1 MAKFPSDPG
10 PSTIAI
16 MPDVRPRDRSK
27 PSVLGDDVYVDAVYT
42 GLVGTAAVATY
53 RRFLRE
59 LAAAPGWIEL
69 SVEELALSL
78 GLPRRKMGETLKR
91 IVDFHIVKWTGSELL
106 VPGGLPPVSDRVLRR
121 LSESAVRHHL
131 GTVGSMAVR
140 P

>member
-59 LAAAPGWIEL
+59 LAAAPDGSNSPSKSSPSA
-69 SVEELALSL
+69 SVCPAGRWARPS
-78 GLPRRKMGETLKR
+78 
-91 IVDFHIVKWTGSELL
+91 
-106 VPGGLPPVSDRVLRR
+106 
-121 LSESAVRHHL
+121 SASSIF
-131 GTVGSMAVR
+131 TS
-140 P
+140 